1 MFRCVGLFAL
11 AGFWLSLEG
20 CSNQTSVTAPVV
32 EKPIEHVPVRSSS
45 APKITADPKITAR
58 RVSDQT
64 PASSISVISGEEDS
78 TYSSTV
84 DSIAEIL
91 SDSRLRLRPIVSQ
104 GPLQDLLNLLNR
116 TDIDTAVVQ
125 TDALETLSGPI
136 QAAARERLRYLFQVS
151 RKAVHIL
158 APRDIADIRQ
168 LEGRK
173 VNIDRP
179 GSSTHLTASS
189 LFERLGIKP
198 EFTTYDQVTA
208 NHRLQ
213 LGEIQAS
220 ILLASHPSTEVLAFP
235 SSGRFHLLSIPI
247 EESASNYQSG
257 QFTADEYPHL
267 VDKGQRVETIEV
279 GRVLAVRDWPEGSIR
294 FQRLTRLA
302 EAIYSRLDELQQS
315 GHDLQWG
322 EVDLKAAPGWQRFAP
337 VQNLLDKTARQVDE
351 QRAFERLA
359 AASGV
364 CSTPVSAAS
373 FERLHQ
379 DFVDWQR
386 ARERAAASG
395 GSGPDLK

>member
-1 MFRCVGLFAL
+1 MFRCVGTLAL
-11 AGFWLSLEG
+11 AVFWLSLEG

-32 EKPIEHVPVRSSS
+32 KKPIDHVPGRSSS
-45 APKITADPKITAR
+45 APKIPAR

-78 TYSSTV
+78 TYSRTV
-84 DSIAEIL
+84 DSLVEIL
-91 SDSRLRLRPIVSQ
+91 SHSPVRLRPVVSQ
-104 GPLQDLLNLLNR
+104 GPLQDLLTLLHR

-125 TDALETLSGPI
+125 ADALETLAGPT

-158 APRDIADIRQ
+158 ASRDIADIRQ

-189 LFERLGIKP
+189 MFERLGIKP

-220 ILLASHPSTEVLAFP
+220 ILLASHPSTDVLAFP
-235 SSGRFHLLSIPI
+235 SSGRFHLLSVPI
-247 EESASNYQSG
+247 EMSASNYHSG
-257 QFTADEYPHL
+257 RFTADEYPHL
-267 VDKGQRVETIEV
+267 VSKGQPVETIEV

-294 FQRLTRLA
+294 FQRLARLA
-302 EAIYSRLDELQQS
+302 ESIYSRLDELQQS
-315 GHDLQWG
+315 GHDLQWR
-322 EVDLKAAPGWQRFAP
+322 EIDLESAPGWQRFAP
-337 VQNLLDKTARQVDE
+337 VQNLLDKRPPQVDE
-351 QRAFERLA
+351 QRAFERFA

-364 CSTPVSAAS
+364 CSTPVSTAS
-373 FERLHQ
+373 FERLYQ
-379 DFVDWQR
+379 DFIDWQR
-386 ARERAAASG
+386 ARERSASSR
-395 GSGPDLK
+395 GSSADFK